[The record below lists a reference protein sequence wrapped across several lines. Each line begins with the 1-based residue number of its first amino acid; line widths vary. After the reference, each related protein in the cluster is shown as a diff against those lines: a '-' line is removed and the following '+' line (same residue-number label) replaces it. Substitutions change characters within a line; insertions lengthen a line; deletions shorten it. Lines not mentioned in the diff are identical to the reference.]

1 MNETKKIWK
10 FKSKNYNK
18 NWLKSKKKYFLLNL
32 YSMNFQKNIT
42 YRNSYF
48 LIKKRTIN
56 FIVALSQLIFNFF
69 SFIYFFFN

>member
-1 MNETKKIWK
+1 
-10 FKSKNYNK
+10 
-18 NWLKSKKKYFLLNL
+18 
-32 YSMNFQKNIT
+32 MNFQKNIT